1 MRRIGILWDIG
12 SGKSYLSRLLWYPRF
27 DADLEVKKIYK
38 NNRKIYLKIKKE
50 FPKKISS
57 FPLNKLELSKI
68 ILENKNNIKKINKI
82 VHKEVRKKLVNFLNK
97 NKKKKF
103 VVLDIPL
110 LLENK
115 INKKGDI
122 LIFIDAKKKDI
133 IKYLSKRGNFN
144 KHLFR
149 SLKKFQLPLE
159 RKKNKSDFI
168 IKNYYKRNNFQKYI
182 KLIKKKIKNA
192 WSNSRYRNYWIVS

>member
-1 MRRIGILWDIG
+1 MRRIGILGDIG
-12 SGKSYLSRLLWYPRF
+12 SGKSYFSKLFGYPRF

-38 NNRKIYLKIKKE
+38 YNRKVYLKIKKE

-57 FPLNKLELSKI
+57 FPLDKLELSKI

-82 VHKEVRKKLVNFLNK
+82 VHKEVRKKLVNFLRK

-159 RKKNKSDFI
+159 RKKNKSDFV
-168 IKNYYKRNNFQKYI
+168 IKNYYKSNNFQKHI
-182 KLIKKKIKNA
+182 KVIKKKIKNA
-192 WSNSRYRNYWIVS
+192 

>member
-1 MRRIGILWDIG
+1 MRRIGILGDIG
-12 SGKSYLSRLLWYPRF
+12 SGKSYFSRLLGYPRF

-38 NNRKIYLKIKKE
+38 NNRKVYLKIKKE

-57 FPLNKLELSKI
+57 FPLDKLELSKI
-68 ILENKNNIKKINKI
+68 ILENKSNIKKINKI

-133 IKYLSKRGNFN
+133 IKYLLKRGNFN
-144 KHLFR
+144 KRLFR

-159 RKKNKSDFI
+159 IKKNKSDFV
-168 IKNYYKRNNFQKYI
+168 IKNYYKSNNFQKYI
-182 KLIKKKIKNA
+182 KVIKKKLKNA
-192 WSNSRYRNYWIVS
+192 

>member
-1 MRRIGILWDIG
+1 MRRIGILGDIG
-12 SGKSYLSRLLWYPRF
+12 SGKSYFSRLLGYPRF

-38 NNRKIYLKIKKE
+38 NNKKVYLKIKKE

-57 FPLNKLELSKI
+57 FPLDKLELSKI
-68 ILENKNNIKKINKI
+68 ILEKKSNIKKINKI
-82 VHKEVRKKLVNFLNK
+82 VHKEVGKKLVNFLNK

-133 IKYLSKRGNFN
+133 IKYLLKRGNFN
-144 KHLFR
+144 KILFR
-149 SLKKFQLPLE
+149 SLKNFQLPLE
-159 RKKNKSDFI
+159 IKKNKSDFV
-168 IKNYYKRNNFQKYI
+168 IKNYYKSNNFEKYI
-182 KLIKKKIKNA
+182 KVIKKKLKNA
-192 WSNSRYRNYWIVS
+192 

>member
-1 MRRIGILWDIG
+1 MRRIGILGDIG
-12 SGKSYLSRLLWYPRF
+12 SGKSYFSKLLGYPRF
-27 DADLEVKKIYK
+27 DADLQVKKIYK
-38 NNRKIYLKIKKE
+38 NNRKVYLKIKKE

-57 FPLNKLELSKI
+57 FPLDKLELSKI
-68 ILENKNNIKKINKI
+68 ILENKSNIKKINKI
-82 VHKEVRKKLVNFLNK
+82 VHKEVRKKLVNFLRK

-122 LIFIDAKKKDI
+122 LIFIDSKNKDI

-159 RKKNKSDFI
+159 RKKNKSDFV
-168 IKNYYKRNNFQKYI
+168 IKNYYKSNNFQKDI
-182 KLIKKKIKNA
+182 KVIKNKLKNA
-192 WSNSRYRNYWIVS
+192 

>member
-1 MRRIGILWDIG
+1 MRRIGILGDIG
-12 SGKSYLSRLLWYPRF
+12 SGKSYFSKLFGYPRF

-38 NNRKIYLKIKKE
+38 YNRKVYLKIKKE

-57 FPLNKLELSKI
+57 FPLDKLELSKI

-82 VHKEVRKKLVNFLNK
+82 VHKEVRKKLVNFLRK

-122 LIFIDAKKKDI
+122 LIFIDSKNKDI

-159 RKKNKSDFI
+159 RKKNKSDFV
-168 IKNYYKRNNFQKYI
+168 IKNYYKSNNFQKYI
-182 KLIKKKIKNA
+182 KVIKKKLKNA
-192 WSNSRYRNYWIVS
+192 

>member
-1 MRRIGILWDIG
+1 MRRIGILGDIG
-12 SGKSYLSRLLWYPRF
+12 SGKSYFSRLLGYPRF
-27 DADLEVKKIYK
+27 DADHEVKKIYK
-38 NNRKIYLKIKKE
+38 NNRKVYLNIKKE
-50 FPKKISS
+50 FPKKIFS
-57 FPLNKLELSKI
+57 FPINKLELSKI
-68 ILENKNNIKKINKI
+68 ILENENNIKKINKI

-144 KHLFR
+144 KRLFR
-149 SLKKFQLPLE
+149 SLKKFQLPL
-159 RKKNKSDFI
+159 KKKKKKSDFV
-168 IKNYYKRNNFQKYI
+168 IKNYYKSNNFQKHI
-182 KLIKKKIKNA
+182 KVIKKEIKNA
-192 WSNSRYRNYWIVS
+192 

>member
-1 MRRIGILWDIG
+1 MKRIGILGDIG
-12 SGKSYLSRLLWYPRF
+12 SGKSYFSRLLGYPRF
-27 DADLEVKKIYK
+27 DADFEVKKIYK
-38 NNRKIYLKIKKE
+38 NNRKVYLNIKKE

-68 ILENKNNIKKINKI
+68 ILENENNIKKINKI
-82 VHKEVRKKLVNFLNK
+82 VHKEVRKKLINFLNK

-103 VVLDIPL
+103 VVLDVPL
-110 LLENK
+110 LIENK

-133 IKYLSKRGNFN
+133 IKNLSKRGNFN
-144 KHLFR
+144 KRLFR

-159 RKKNKSDFI
+159 KKKNKSDFI
-168 IKNYYKRNNFQKYI
+168 IKNYYKGNDLQKYI
-182 KLIKKKIKNA
+182 KVIKKKIKNA
-192 WSNSRYRNYWIVS
+192 

>member
-1 MRRIGILWDIG
+1 MRRIGILGDIG
-12 SGKSYLSRLLWYPRF
+12 SGKSYFSKLLGYPRF

-38 NNRKIYLKIKKE
+38 NNRKVYLKIKKE

-68 ILENKNNIKKINKI
+68 ILENKNKIKKINKI
-82 VHKEVRKKLVNFLNK
+82 VHKEVRKKLVNFLRK

-133 IKYLSKRGNFN
+133 IKYLSKRGTFN
-144 KHLFR
+144 KHLLR
-149 SLKKFQLPLE
+149 SLKKLQLPLE
-159 RKKNKSDFI
+159 EKKKKSDFV
-168 IKNYYKRNNFQKYI
+168 IKNYYKSNNFQKYI
-182 KLIKKKIKNA
+182 KVIKKKLKNA
-192 WSNSRYRNYWIVS
+192 

>member
-1 MRRIGILWDIG
+1 MRRIGILGDIG
-12 SGKSYLSRLLWYPRF
+12 SGKSYFSKLLGYPRF
-27 DADLEVKKIYK
+27 DADLQVKKIYK
-38 NNRKIYLKIKKE
+38 NNKKVYLKIKKE

-57 FPLNKLELSKI
+57 FPLDKLELSKI
-68 ILENKNNIKKINKI
+68 ILENKSNIKKINKI
-82 VHKEVRKKLVNFLNK
+82 VHKEVRKKLVNFLRK

-122 LIFIDAKKKDI
+122 LIFIDSKNKDI

-159 RKKNKSDFI
+159 RKKNKSDFV
-168 IKNYYKRNNFQKYI
+168 IKNYYKSNNFQKDI
-182 KLIKKKIKNA
+182 KVIKNKLKNA
-192 WSNSRYRNYWIVS
+192 

>member
-1 MRRIGILWDIG
+1 MRRIGILGDIG
-12 SGKSYLSRLLWYPRF
+12 SGKSYFSKLLGYPRF

-38 NNRKIYLKIKKE
+38 NNRKVYLKIKKE

-57 FPLNKLELSKI
+57 FPLDKLELSKI
-68 ILENKNNIKKINKI
+68 ILENKSNIKKINKI
-82 VHKEVRKKLVNFLNK
+82 VHKEVRKKLVNFLRK

-122 LIFIDAKKKDI
+122 LIFIDSKNKDI

-159 RKKNKSDFI
+159 SKKNKSDFV
-168 IKNYYKRNNFQKYI
+168 IKNYYKSNNFQKDI
-182 KLIKKKIKNA
+182 KIIKNKLKNA
-192 WSNSRYRNYWIVS
+192 

>member
-1 MRRIGILWDIG
+1 MRRIGILGDIG
-12 SGKSYLSRLLWYPRF
+12 SGKSYFSRLLGYPRF

-38 NNRKIYLKIKKE
+38 NNRKVYLKIKKE

-57 FPLNKLELSKI
+57 FPLDKLELSKI
-68 ILENKNNIKKINKI
+68 ILENKSNIKKINKI
-82 VHKEVRKKLVNFLNK
+82 VHKEVRKKLVNFLRK

-133 IKYLSKRGNFN
+133 IKYLLKRGNFN
-144 KHLFR
+144 KRLFR

-159 RKKNKSDFI
+159 SKKNKSDFV
-168 IKNYYKRNNFQKYI
+168 IKNYYKSNNFQKYI
-182 KLIKKKIKNA
+182 KVIKKKLKNA
-192 WSNSRYRNYWIVS
+192 

>member
-1 MRRIGILWDIG
+1 MRRIGILGDIG
-12 SGKSYLSRLLWYPRF
+12 SGKSYFSRLLGYPRF

-38 NNRKIYLKIKKE
+38 NNKKVYLKIKKE

-57 FPLNKLELSKI
+57 FPLDKLELSKI
-68 ILENKNNIKKINKI
+68 ILENKSNIKKINKI
-82 VHKEVRKKLVNFLNK
+82 VHKEVRKKLVNFLRK

-122 LIFIDAKKKDI
+122 LIFIDSKNKDI

-159 RKKNKSDFI
+159 RKKNKSDFV
-168 IKNYYKRNNFQKYI
+168 IKNYYKSNNFQKDI
-182 KLIKKKIKNA
+182 KVIKNKLKNA
-192 WSNSRYRNYWIVS
+192 

>member
-1 MRRIGILWDIG
+1 MRRIGILGDIG
-12 SGKSYLSRLLWYPRF
+12 SGKSYFSKLLGYPRF

-38 NNRKIYLKIKKE
+38 NNRKVYLKIKKE
-50 FPKKISS
+50 FPKKIFS
-57 FPLNKLELSKI
+57 FPINKLELSKI

-82 VHKEVRKKLVNFLNK
+82 VHKEVRKKLFNFLRK

-133 IKYLSKRGNFN
+133 IKYLSKRDNFN
-144 KHLFR
+144 KHLLR

-159 RKKNKSDFI
+159 RKKNKSDFV
-168 IKNYYKRNNFQKYI
+168 IKNYYKSNNFQKYI
-182 KLIKKKIKNA
+182 KVIKKELKNA
-192 WSNSRYRNYWIVS
+192 

>member
-1 MRRIGILWDIG
+1 MRRIGILGDIG
-12 SGKSYLSRLLWYPRF
+12 SGKSYFSRLLGYPRF

-38 NNRKIYLKIKKE
+38 NNKKVYLKIKKE

-57 FPLNKLELSKI
+57 FPLDKLELSKI
-68 ILENKNNIKKINKI
+68 ILEKKSNIKKINKI

-122 LIFIDAKKKDI
+122 LIFIDSKNKDI
-133 IKYLSKRGNFN
+133 IKYLSKRSNFN

-149 SLKKFQLPLE
+149 SLKEFQLPLE
-159 RKKNKSDFI
+159 RKKNKSDFV
-168 IKNYYKRNNFQKYI
+168 IKNYYKSNNFQKYI

-192 WSNSRYRNYWIVS
+192 

>member
-1 MRRIGILWDIG
+1 MRRIGILGDIG
-12 SGKSYLSRLLWYPRF
+12 SGKSYFSRLLGYPRF
-27 DADLEVKKIYK
+27 DADHEVKKIYK
-38 NNRKIYLKIKKE
+38 NNRKVYLKIKRE
-50 FPKKISS
+50 FPQKISS
-57 FPLNKLELSKI
+57 FPLNKLELSKV

-82 VHKEVRKKLVNFLNK
+82 VHKEVRKKLINFMKK
-97 NKKKKF
+97 NKKKDF

-115 INKKGDI
+115 INKKDDI
-122 LIFIDAKKKDI
+122 LIFIEANKKDI
-133 IKYLSKRGNFN
+133 IKYLSKRSNFN

-149 SLKKFQLPLE
+149 SLKEFQLPLE

-192 WSNSRYRNYWIVS
+192 

>member
-1 MRRIGILWDIG
+1 MRRIGILGDIG
-12 SGKSYLSRLLWYPRF
+12 SGKSYFSKLLGYPRF

-38 NNRKIYLKIKKE
+38 NNRKVYLKIKKE

-57 FPLNKLELSKI
+57 FPLDKLELSKI
-68 ILENKNNIKKINKI
+68 ILENKSNIKKINKI
-82 VHKEVRKKLVNFLNK
+82 VHKEVRKKLVNFLRK

-122 LIFIDAKKKDI
+122 LIFIDSKNKDI

-159 RKKNKSDFI
+159 RKKNKSDFV
-168 IKNYYKRNNFQKYI
+168 IKNYYKSNNFQKDI
-182 KLIKKKIKNA
+182 KIIKNKLKNA
-192 WSNSRYRNYWIVS
+192 

>member
-1 MRRIGILWDIG
+1 MRRIGILGDIG
-12 SGKSYLSRLLWYPRF
+12 SGKSYFSRLLGYPRF
-27 DADLEVKKIYK
+27 DADHEVKKIYK
-38 NNRKIYLKIKKE
+38 NNRKVFLKIKRE
-50 FPKKISS
+50 FPQIISS
-57 FPLNKLELSKI
+57 FPLNKLELSKV

-82 VHKEVRKKLVNFLNK
+82 VHKEVRKKLINFMKK
-97 NKKKKF
+97 NKKKDF

-115 INKKGDI
+115 INKKDDI
-122 LIFIDAKKKDI
+122 LIFIEAKKKDI
-133 IKYLSKRGNFN
+133 IKYLSKRSNFN

-149 SLKKFQLPLE
+149 SLKEFQLPLE

-192 WSNSRYRNYWIVS
+192 

>member
-1 MRRIGILWDIG
+1 MRRIGILGDIG
-12 SGKSYLSRLLWYPRF
+12 SGKSYFSRLLGYPRF

-38 NNRKIYLKIKKE
+38 NNKKVYLKIKKE

-57 FPLNKLELSKI
+57 FPLDKLELSKI
-68 ILENKNNIKKINKI
+68 ILENKSNIKKINKI
-82 VHKEVRKKLVNFLNK
+82 VHKEVRKKLVNFLRK

-122 LIFIDAKKKDI
+122 LIFIDSKNKDI
-133 IKYLSKRGNFN
+133 IKYLSKRSNFN

-149 SLKKFQLPLE
+149 SLKEFQLPLE
-159 RKKNKSDFI
+159 RKKNKSDFV
-168 IKNYYKRNNFQKYI
+168 IKNYYKSNNFQKDI
-182 KLIKKKIKNA
+182 KVIKNKLKNA
-192 WSNSRYRNYWIVS
+192 

>member
-1 MRRIGILWDIG
+1 MRRIGILGDIG
-12 SGKSYLSRLLWYPRF
+12 SGKSYFSKLLGYPRF

-38 NNRKIYLKIKKE
+38 NNRKVYLKIKKE
-50 FPKKISS
+50 FPKKIFS
-57 FPLNKLELSKI
+57 FPINKLELSKI

-82 VHKEVRKKLVNFLNK
+82 VHKEVRKKLFNFLRK

-133 IKYLSKRGNFN
+133 IKYLSKRDNFN
-144 KHLFR
+144 KHLLR

-159 RKKNKSDFI
+159 RKKNKSDFV
-168 IKNYYKRNNFQKYI
+168 IKNYYKSNNFQKYI
-182 KLIKKKIKNA
+182 KVIKKKLKNA
-192 WSNSRYRNYWIVS
+192 

>member
-1 MRRIGILWDIG
+1 MRRIGILGDIG
-12 SGKSYLSRLLWYPRF
+12 SGKSYFSRLLGYPRF
-27 DADLEVKKIYK
+27 DADHEVKKIYK
-38 NNRKIYLKIKKE
+38 NNRKVFLKIKRE
-50 FPKKISS
+50 FPQIISS
-57 FPLNKLELSKI
+57 FPLNKLELSKV

-82 VHKEVRKKLVNFLNK
+82 VHKEVRKKLINFMKK
-97 NKKKKF
+97 NKKKDF

-115 INKKGDI
+115 INKKDDI
-122 LIFIDAKKKDI
+122 LIFIEAKKKDI
-133 IKYLSKRGNFN
+133 IKYLSKRSNFN
-144 KHLFR
+144 KNLFR
-149 SLKKFQLPLE
+149 SLKEFQLPLE

-192 WSNSRYRNYWIVS
+192 